1 MINLIWG
8 AICVWV
14 GAASLGWDPREERK
28 ERRGGERRGE
38 ERRSKRRKVKGGGGK
53 LRGCWEAES

>member
-14 GAASLGWDPREERK
+14 GAASPGWDPREERK
-28 ERRGGERRGE
+28 EERRSGRREGRRGGEEQGGE
-38 ERRSKRRKVKGGGGK
+38 GEKVKGRGK
-53 LRGCWEAES
+53 KSRG

>member
-38 ERRSKRRKVKGGGGK
+38 KRRRKRRKVKG
-53 LRGCWEAES
+53 RGEKN